1 MLSQTQRSFLI
12 RHHIIGATLFNA
24 LLNGFLAWLTFRH
37 QPAVPIAGDPS
48 VVGDAI
54 GTAVL
59 LPLLT
64 CLIVT
69 PLVRRAIAHG
79 RVEPLSSFAGNISM
93 VLWLPR
99 LSFFR
104 GLALSLL
111 CLAWLTPL
119 YLAPM
124 LLADIASLSV
134 GAFVFMKIMYAGV
147 MAAWVA
153 PVVALYVLATTPV
166 ADAADDEADAHA
178 SVPMRS
184 FGH

>member
-1 MLSQTQRSFLI
+1 MFSQTQRRFLI
-12 RHHIIGATLFNA
+12 RDQIIGAAVFNA
-24 LLNGFLAWLTFRH
+24 VLNGFLAWLTFRH
-37 QPAVPIAGDPS
+37 HPAVPLAGDPS

-64 CLIVT
+64 CVIVT

-79 RVEPLSSFAGNISM
+79 TVEPLSTLAGHVDM

-99 LSFFR
+99 LSFLR
-104 GLALSLL
+104 GLILSLL

-124 LLADIASLSV
+124 LLADVDRLAV
-134 GAFVFMKIMYAGV
+134 GAFVFLKVVYAAV

-153 PVVALYVLATTPV
+153 PVTALYVLATTPV
-166 ADAADDEADAHA
+166 SNASAYAH
-178 SVPMRS
+178 
-184 FGH
+184 

>member
-1 MLSQTQRSFLI
+1 MFSLSQRRFLI
-12 RHHIIGATLFNA
+12 RNQIIGAAVFNA
-24 LLNGFLAWLTFRH
+24 VLNGFLGWLTFRH
-37 QPAVPIAGDPS
+37 HPAVPIAGDPS

-64 CLIVT
+64 CVIVT

-79 RVEPLSSFAGNISM
+79 TVEPLGTIVGNVDM

-99 LSFFR
+99 RSFVR
-104 GLALSLL
+104 GLVLSLL

-124 LLADIASLSV
+124 LLADVDRLAV
-134 GAFVFMKIMYAGV
+134 GAFVFLKIIYSAV

-153 PVVALYVLATTPV
+153 PATALYVLATTRPST
-166 ADAADDEADAHA
+166 ELAHA
-178 SVPMRS
+178 YS
-184 FGH
+184 

>member
-1 MLSQTQRSFLI
+1 MFSLSQRRFLI
-12 RHHIIGATLFNA
+12 REMIGAAVFNA
-24 LLNGFLAWLTFRH
+24 VLNGFLGWLTFRH
-37 QPAVPIAGDPS
+37 QLAVPIAGDPS

-64 CLIVT
+64 CVIVT
-69 PLVRRAIAHG
+69 PLVRRAISHG
-79 RVEPLSSFAGNISM
+79 KVEPLGTVVGHVDM

-99 LSFFR
+99 LSFLR
-104 GLALSLL
+104 GLVLSML

-124 LLADIASLSV
+124 LLAGVDALAA
-134 GAFVFMKIMYAGV
+134 GAFVFLKIIYAAV

-153 PVVALYVLATTPV
+153 PVAALYVLATTRPS
-166 ADAADDEADAHA
+166 EELAHA
-178 SVPMRS
+178 
-184 FGH
+184 FA